1 VEGVYAC
8 LLLYRIGVV
17 CLKAYINSNA
27 AAAGGAA
34 AGCGCISIGVRVAV
48 GVGVGAAAG
57 AGGAGGGAA
66 CLSSGCLHRE
76 GHDCANH

>member
-1 VEGVYAC
+1 MEGVYAC

-17 CLKAYINSNA
+17 CLTARNENA

-34 AGCGCISIGVRVAV
+34 AGCGCIGVRV
-48 GVGVGAAAG
+48 GVGVVVVVGAAA
-57 AGGAGGGAA
+57 GGAA

>member
-1 VEGVYAC
+1 MEGVYAC

-27 AAAGGAA
+27 AAAGGGA

-57 AGGAGGGAA
+57 GAA
-66 CLSSGCLHRE
+66 CLSTGCLHRE